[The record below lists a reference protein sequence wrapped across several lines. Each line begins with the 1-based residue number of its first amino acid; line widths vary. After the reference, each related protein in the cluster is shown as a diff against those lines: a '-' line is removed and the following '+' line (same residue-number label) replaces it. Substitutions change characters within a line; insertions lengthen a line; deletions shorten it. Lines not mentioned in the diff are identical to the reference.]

1 MKLSHYHIV
10 MRSLSSNEKF
20 KWSLDYLP
28 WEQNVMGRT
37 EGRGGNTDKFYNNK
51 IKKKLI
57 MDPLVLIQM
66 LYDSP
71 QSFYII

>member
-1 MKLSHYHIV
+1 MT
-10 MRSLSSNEKF
+10 
-20 KWSLDYLP
+20 
-28 WEQNVMGRT
+28 GRT
-37 EGRGGNTDKFYNNK
+37 EEGGGGDTDKFYNNK